1 MAATYQEAAMTF
13 FTALHSA
20 LHSQE
25 DVIAPPL
32 PEDPLRLNTLAVLH
46 KLALA
51 YAAEKQPTATSTE
64 LIAQEAL
71 VALSLLEPQ
80 RATLA
85 TLGNRLSIHRF
96 QLHEALL
103 GLIEQRLVH
112 LKGQEFRLTP
122 KGLTQ
127 AIAQQTIVHAVIRK
141 LDQFDHVMLD
151 EIHRLSLG
159 LIQGKQVSQTIK
171 PSQLCVACTWFQPF
185 AYPSNSAPHRC
196 ALTAQRFAGPPLI
209 QISKR
214 AVPSASA
221 KPRRSNA

>member
-1 MAATYQEAAMTF
+1 MIF
-13 FTALHSA
+13 FSPLQSA
-20 LHSQE
+20 HSQE
-25 DVIAPPL
+25 GTIMSPLSDDPL
-32 PEDPLRLNTLAVLH
+32 PLKTLAVLH

-71 VALSLLEPQ
+71 VALSLFEPQ

-85 TLGNRLSIHRF
+85 DLGTRLSIHRF

-103 GLIEQRLVH
+103 RLIEQRFVH

-122 KGLTQ
+122 KGSIQ
-127 AIAQQTIVHAVIRK
+127 AVAHQTMVHAVIRK
-141 LDQFDHVMLD
+141 LGQFNPDLLED
-151 EIHRLSLG
+151 LRQLCLK
-159 LIQGKQVSQTIK
+159 LIQGKQASQTIK

-185 AYPSNSAPHRC
+185 AYPSPTAPHHC
-196 ALTAQRFAGPPLI
+196 ALTAQRFAGASLI

-214 AVPSASA
+214 ATSSLST
-221 KPRRSNA
+221 KLRRTDA